1 MPLWV
6 STTSDTFIFL
16 PSSFHRAFSHSCSC
30 VNNCGTAVI
39 DAFKRIQDNGIKKKE
54 KEKYPCLLVYTP
66 VTCRF
71 PLNLFLFSAR
81 MKSMYWVSDL
91 CLLTLKSGFY
101 PDYTVSILSGNSA
114 ETSKERLQNESG
126 KMKKKKKSR
135 AQYYRD
141 LFFSIISF
149 LMFHEEDYEIKIIL
163 SGSSKYWEKQWYILI
178 KWNYYGPLRNISISL
193 HLVLYVS
200 IIIIIIKYFII
211 LNC

>member
-1 MPLWV
+1 MTKEVIIQTEQSRCHCESALLQTHLYSYPQA
-6 STTSDTFIFL
+6 FIELFL
-16 PSSFHRAFSHSCSC
+16 TVAA
-30 VNNCGTAVI
+30 VWIICGTAVI

-126 KMKKKKKSR
+126 KMKKKKK
-135 AQYYRD
+135 AG
-141 LFFSIISF
+141 LSII
-149 LMFHEEDYEIKIIL
+149 EI
-163 SGSSKYWEKQWYILI
+163 YFF
-178 KWNYYGPLRNISISL
+178 PL
-193 HLVLYVS
+193 YP
-200 IIIIIIKYFII
+200 F
-211 LNC
+211 